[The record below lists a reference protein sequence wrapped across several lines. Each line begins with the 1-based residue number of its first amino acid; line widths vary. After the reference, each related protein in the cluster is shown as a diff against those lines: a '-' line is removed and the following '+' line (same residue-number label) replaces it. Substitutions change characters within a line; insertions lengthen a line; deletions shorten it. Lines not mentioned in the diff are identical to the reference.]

1 MISEK
6 VKAVLFDLDGTL
18 LDTLED
24 LSTSVNHAL
33 AAYGLPLRNKSEIR
47 SFLGNGIRHL
57 MKCAVPSDTDDSL
70 FENIFFCFRSYYI
83 LHCLDQTR
91 PCKGIMTLLKTLQE
105 ENIKMAVISN
115 KLHPAVVELNERFFK
130 EYITL
135 AVGESDTIRRKPD
148 PSAVLAALREL
159 QVSPLEA
166 VYVGD
171 SEVDIETARNAG
183 TRCIAVT
190 WGFRNEPELMAAGAT
205 EVINRPEELPE
216 KL

>member
-91 PCKGIMTLLKTLQE
+91 PYKGIMTLLKTLQE

-130 EYITL
+130 EYISL

>member
-24 LSTSVNHAL
+24 LSASVNHAL
-33 AAYGLPLRNKSEIR
+33 AAYGLPLRNRSKIR

-70 FENIFFCFRSYYI
+70 FEDIFSCFRSHYI
-83 LHCLDQTR
+83 LHCLDRTR
-91 PCKGIMTLLKTLQE
+91 PYEGIMTLLKTLQE

-115 KLHPAVVELNERFFK
+115 KLHPAVVELNERFFS

-135 AVGESDTIRRKPD
+135 AIGESETVRRKPD
-148 PSAVLAALREL
+148 PSAVLTALRALE
-159 QVSPLEA
+159 VSPQEA
-166 VYVGD
+166 VYIGD

-190 WGFRNEPELMAAGAT
+190 WGFRDEPELLAAGAT
-205 EVINRPEELPE
+205 EMIHRPEELLE
-216 KL
+216 IL

>member
-70 FENIFFCFRSYYI
+70 FENIFICFRSYYI

-91 PCKGIMTLLKTLQE
+91 PYKGIMTLLKTLQE

>member
-70 FENIFFCFRSYYI
+70 FENIFICFRSYYI

-91 PCKGIMTLLKTLQE
+91 PYKGIMTLLKTLQE

-135 AVGESDTIRRKPD
+135 AVGESDTIHRKPD

>member
-91 PCKGIMTLLKTLQE
+91 PYKGIMTLLKTLQE